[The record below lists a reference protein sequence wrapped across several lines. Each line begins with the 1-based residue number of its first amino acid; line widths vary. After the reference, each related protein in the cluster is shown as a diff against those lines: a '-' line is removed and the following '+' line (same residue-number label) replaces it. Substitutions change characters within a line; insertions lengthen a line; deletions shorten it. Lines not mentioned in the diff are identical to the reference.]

1 MSRPDNVF
9 PLPVDV
15 EVWRSGSRS
24 RRVLQREKRAA
35 NRALFLGQCQR
46 ALNQL
51 RVSMARPPDAAAERI
66 SQLLQFQPACDDA
79 NAPASPQ
86 NAERH
91 HIPAAVSNQN
101 LNEQQRRSQAALLP
115 LISDFVRRAGPS
127 ADELA
132 DRIRGVQ
139 RRAGPNS
146 GAALLEDGTTAY
158 SGPTPAAQRIIASA
172 IALPSTPATARI
184 GKFLPG
190 GTLELGKMLADPPG
204 STRSDKL
211 LRGRFNGDSEEQPKL
226 YQRMAAAGMLDW
238 TTSPRCVNS
247 LFAVGKPAPPGAPPV
262 QRIIFDGRKCNRLFR
277 APPNPHLPAPD
288 DFASLTPTSPGP
300 VYAGTIDLSN
310 FFHALL
316 MPAAFRP
323 FFCLPAIDPKAMGAV
338 VPLHLRSAKRV
349 WPMLRTVPM
358 GWSWSVYLV
367 QLWHV
372 NFACRAAGLDRSA
385 LIAPGNDTRIDRV
398 RRAHYIDDSPFFGH
412 DEAAVTADMR
422 RYIAAAERER
432 VPVNPDKVVWPTAD
446 GAKVLGMLFDGV
458 RRTIGVSPQK
468 LVALCIETRRL
479 LSQKQ
484 CTGRELE
491 VLMGHWTWA
500 CLVRRPS
507 LSVFSSVYH
516 FIRSAGPV
524 RFVIWN
530 SVRRELHAAMGLV
543 PLLTASLD
551 AAPQRF
557 VVASDA
563 STVGLG
569 VVVAEP
575 PRAAPLCTAPDA
587 ADIAALPRDAEGAS
601 ASDPDPAALTTV
613 SRLACPRCTHS
624 GRRVTPE
631 QLQWRT
637 VVAAPWRRDDGE
649 HINELEVRAAT
660 TALRW
665 ASAQPT
671 TPGTRLTLVVDSSV
685 AAYAIRKGRSSSHA
699 LLRRLRV
706 FAAHALAFRVY
717 VDTRW
722 VRSDRN
728 PADGPS
734 RLLVKPVVGPVR
746 HNRHASSD

>member
-9 PLPVDV
+9 PLPVNTD
-15 EVWRSGSRS
+15 VWRSGSRS

-51 RVSMARPPDAAAERI
+51 RVSMARAPNAVADQINQLLHPQSAQDAA
-66 SQLLQFQPACDDA
+66 PA
-79 NAPASPQ
+79 PPQ

-91 HIPAAVSNQN
+91 HIPAAFSNQKVN
-101 LNEQQRRSQAALLP
+101 GQQRQSQAALLP
-115 LISDFVRRAGPS
+115 LISEFVRRAGPS

-139 RRAGPNS
+139 RRAGPDS
-146 GAALLEDGTTAY
+146 GAAFLEDGTAAY
-158 SGPTPAAQRIIASA
+158 CGPTPAAQRIVASA

-226 YQRMAAAGMLDW
+226 YRRMAAAGMLDW

-247 LFAVGKPAPPGAPPV
+247 LFAVGKPTAPDAPPV

-277 APPNPHLPAPD
+277 IPPNPHLPAPD
-288 DFASLTPTSPGP
+288 DFAALTPASSGP
-300 VYAGTIDLSN
+300 IYAGTIDLSN

-323 FFCLPAIDPKAMGAV
+323 FFCLPAIDPKVMGSV
-338 VPLHLRSAKRV
+338 VPLHLRGAKRV

-385 LIAPGNDTRIDRV
+385 LIAAGNDTRLNRV

-412 DEAAVTADMR
+412 DKAAVTAEMR
-422 RYIAAAERER
+422 QYIAAAERER

-446 GAKVLGMLFDGV
+446 GLKVLGMLFDGV
-458 RRTIGVSPQK
+458 RHTIGVSPQK

-507 LSVFSSVYH
+507 LSVFTSVYH

-530 SVRRELHAAMGLV
+530 SVRRELHTAMGLA

-551 AAPQRF
+551 AVQFRT

-575 PRAAPLCTAPDA
+575 PRGVPLCTAPDA
-587 ADIAALPRDAEGAS
+587 RDVAGLPRSAEDESVA
-601 ASDPDPAALTTV
+601 DPAALTAV
-613 SRLACPRCTHS
+613 SRRACPRCTHS
-624 GRRVTPE
+624 GRRVAPE
-631 QLQWRT
+631 ELQWRT
-637 VVAAPWRRDDGE
+637 VVASQWKRDDGE
-649 HINELEVRAAT
+649 HINGLEVRAAT

-665 ASAQPT
+665 AAAQPAA
-671 TPGTRLTLVVDSSV
+671 PGSRLTLVVDSSV

-706 FAAHALAFRVY
+706 LAAHALAFCVSLD
-717 VDTRW
+717 VRW

-734 RLLVKPVVGPVR
+734 RLLVKPVVGPVQ
-746 HNRHASSD
+746 HNRHANRD